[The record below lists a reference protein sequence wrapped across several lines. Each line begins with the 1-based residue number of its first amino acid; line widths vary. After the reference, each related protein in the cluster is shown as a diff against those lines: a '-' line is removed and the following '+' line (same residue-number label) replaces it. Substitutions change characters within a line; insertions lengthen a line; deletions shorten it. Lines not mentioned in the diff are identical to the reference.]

1 MENKTMIKLVIVP
14 GMAFVAGLSFF
25 ILFANEQAQEFYGL
39 TTEGTTGN
47 SNFIFYP
54 ITIYVFLIGCGTMYY
69 RTEDLKYVE
78 AILYLCASF
87 LIVRVLSIA
96 ISGFEVSDYSLVV
109 LPAEIFLA
117 PILGY
122 LWYREKMALNES

>member
-1 MENKTMIKLVIVP
+1 MIKLVIAP

-39 TTEGTTGN
+39 TPEGTTGN
-47 SNFIFYP
+47 SNFVFYP
-54 ITIYVFLIGCGTMYY
+54 IAIYVFLIGCGTMYY

-78 AILYLCASF
+78 AILYLFVSIF
-87 LIVRVLSIA
+87 VVRVLSIA

-109 LPAEIFLA
+109 LPAEILLA

-122 LWYREKMALNES
+122 LWHREKMALNES

>member
-1 MENKTMIKLVIVP
+1 MENKIMLKLVIAP

-39 TTEGTTGN
+39 TPEGTTGN
-47 SNFIFYP
+47 SNFVFYP
-54 ITIYVFLIGCGTMYY
+54 IAIYVFLIGCGTMYY

-78 AILYLCASF
+78 AILYLFVSIF
-87 LIVRVLSIA
+87 VVRVLSIA

-109 LPAEIFLA
+109 LPAEILLA

-122 LWYREKMALNES
+122 LWYREKERK